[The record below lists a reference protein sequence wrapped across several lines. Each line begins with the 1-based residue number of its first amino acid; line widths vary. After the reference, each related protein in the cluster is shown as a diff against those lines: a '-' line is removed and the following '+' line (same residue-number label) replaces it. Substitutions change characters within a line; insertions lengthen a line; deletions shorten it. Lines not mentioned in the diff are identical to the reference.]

1 LQNSPDFQ
9 LREANRPSLAAMF
22 PFHVQVFEKD
32 PAYYCWPVVGT

>member
-1 LQNSPDFQ
+1 
-9 LREANRPSLAAMF
+9 MF